1 MDPLN
6 HLYRKVLDNLQ
17 EGVYCV
23 DKDRTITFWSKSAER
38 LTGFSASEVVGTRCM
53 DNILNHVDEKGM
65 QLCREACPLTQCL
78 REKKEQSRRMYL
90 HHKNGHRIPVAVHTT
105 PIFDCNDSLMGAVET
120 FSDESAHIASI
131 EKINELSEL
140 ALLDPI
146 TRLGNRRSTESAI
159 SRRLE
164 ELRRYSW
171 PFGLLFIDID
181 SFKMINDT
189 FGHQTGDRALKMVG
203 TTLRNSL
210 RQFDFAGRWGGD
222 EFVAILV
229 NITADELKKIGE
241 RIRLLVSSSNV
252 SRFRNPLWATV
263 SVGATLARPEDTTT
277 SLLKRAD
284 ELMYQSKQAGKNR
297 ITCDIAGGEQE
308 KAGIGFEQA

>member
-23 DKDRTITFWSKSAER
+23 DRDRTITFWSKSAER
-38 LTGFSASEVVGTRCM
+38 ITGFSASEVIGTRCM
-53 DNILNHVDEKGM
+53 DNILNHVDEKGQ
-65 QLCREACPLTQCL
+65 QLCRDACPLTQCL
-78 REKKEQSRRMYL
+78 RKKKEQSSRMYL
-90 HHKNGHRIPVAVHTT
+90 HHKNGHRIPVALHIT
-105 PIFDCNDSLMGAVET
+105 PIFDNSGDLIGAVET
-120 FSDESAHIASI
+120 FSDTSSQIAAI
-131 EKINELSEL
+131 EKINELSEI
-140 ALLDPI
+140 ALLDPV
-146 TRLGNRRSTESAI
+146 TRLGNRRSTESTI

-241 RIRLLVSSSNV
+241 RLRLLVSNSNV
-252 SRFRNPLWATV
+252 SRFRNPLWVTV
-263 SVGATLARPEDTTT
+263 SIGATLARQEDTTT

-297 ITCDIAGGEQE
+297 TTCDRAGEVPE
-308 KAGIGFEQA
+308 KTGVGLEQA